1 MRLKGIAYS
10 TGGCALL
17 KRIASIVDGDFTL
30 SANTSSDALGIPICR
45 ETSFEW
51 MKDAFENY
59 DAVVS
64 IGAIGIA
71 VRHIAPFIKRKDI
84 DPAVVV
90 VDESGRYVIPILS
103 GHLGG
108 ANRLAEGIAKAL
120 GAQAVITTAT
130 DLHGRFS
137 VDLFAGDN
145 HLRITSL
152 SLAKE
157 ASARILDGRFVGFSS
172 KFGYEGT
179 LPEGLTECD
188 SGEFGIRITD
198 DPGDA
203 GFDRSLALIPMDTT
217 LGVGCRRGADYESV
231 RSLVLRVLGELELES
246 SRVRSVNSID
256 LKKNEP
262 AIRSLAR
269 EFRSESNFYTAEQ
282 LMSLDGRF
290 SKSDF
295 VMEATSVDCVCERSA
310 VYNCGRLIRRKTS
323 CNGVTVAVAL
333 SETKVR
339 FG

>member
-17 KRIASIVDGDFTL
+17 KRIASTMEGDFTL
-30 SANTSSDALGIPICR
+30 SAKTSSDALGIPICM
-45 ETSFEW
+45 ETSHEW

-64 IGAIGIA
+64 VGAIGIA
-71 VRHIAPFIKRKDI
+71 VRHIAPFIKRKDV

-90 VDESGRYVIPILS
+90 VDESGRYAIPILS

-108 ANRLAEGIAKAL
+108 ANRLAEGIANAL

-137 VDLFAGDN
+137 VDMFAGDN

-157 ASARILDGRFVGFSS
+157 VSARVLDGRFVGFSS
-172 KFGYEGT
+172 KFGYEGA

-198 DPGDA
+198 EPGDA
-203 GFDRSLALIPMDTT
+203 RFDRSLVLIPMDAS

-231 RSLVLRVLGELELES
+231 RSLALRVLEDADLKP

-256 LKKNEP
+256 LKRDEP

-282 LMSLDGRF
+282 LMSLDGEF

-295 VMEATSVDCVCERSA
+295 VMKTTSVDCVCERSA
-310 VYNCGRLIRRKTS
+310 VFGGGRLIRRKTS

-333 SETKVR
+333 SDTRVR